1 MAQSAMFG
9 VLAMRPPDGCELEH
23 DDEPSASDERKRR
36 EIWDRINAQM
46 LPGFDEPEATAGWRR
61 QVEAAR
67 AMAKRARL

>member
-9 VLAMRPPDGCELEH
+9 VLPMRPPDGCEVEPE
-23 DDEPSASDERKRR
+23 DELNPTDERKRR
-36 EIWDRINAQM
+36 EIWDRLNAQM

-67 AMAKRARL
+67 AMARRAR